1 MLADQRRALILDLL
15 NQRAASISVVE
26 LSELFKVSTMTI
38 RRDLDLLEEQKHIQ
52 RVHGGAM
59 ILREDSG
66 KSFFHRQ
73 PESSEEKKAIGRMAA
88 TLVEDHDTMLMD
100 AGTTTLAMAAE
111 MKCLKDVTV
120 ITHALPVAQ
129 ALCTCEHVQVIS
141 LGGTLKRKEQCAV
154 GPMVVQALSK
164 FMVDKLFLSA
174 AGIDLD
180 HGLTDPDMME
190 TEVKQA
196 MIRSARKVFLVAD
209 SSKWGMTHLV
219 QIAAWTSIHV
229 LVSDSGLPASIREE
243 LDTRGVQVIIAS

>member
-15 NQRAASISVVE
+15 NERAASISVVE
-26 LSELFKVSTMTI
+26 FSALFKVSTMTI
-38 RRDLDLLEEQKHIQ
+38 RRDLDLLEEQKRIQ

-59 ILREDSG
+59 LLREDLG
-66 KSFFHRQ
+66 KSFYHRQ
-73 PESSEEKKAIGRMAA
+73 PESSEEKNAIGSLAA
-88 TLVEDHDTMLMD
+88 TQVEDHDTVLLD
-100 AGTTTLAMAAE
+100 AGTTTLAMATE

-129 ALCTCEHVQVIS
+129 ALCACEYVQVIS
-141 LGGTLKRKEQCAV
+141 LGGTLKRKEQCTV

-209 SSKWGMTHLV
+209 SSKWGTTHLV
-219 QIAAWTSIHV
+219 QIAEWTSVHV
-229 LVSDSGLPASIREE
+229 LISDSGLSGSTREE
-243 LDTRGVQVIIAS
+243 LEARGVQVIITS